1 MVSSKCDTCNE
12 PTKCPVGFWDGYD
25 ERGNMTGS
33 CTWGCDS
40 PDCEI
45 AIQRRLMEEDAA
57 RTRALVLQIN
67 AANGV
72 DVRKL
77 RQARMDAYCTIREA
91 SEEINCSAAEYS
103 AYETGR
109 ASMPKDK
116 YIHLYKYLKENRLL

>member
-1 MVSSKCDTCNE
+1 MANSKCDTCNE
-12 PTKCPVGFWDGYD
+12 PTKIPTGFWDRCD
-25 ERGNMTGS
+25 EHGNMIGG

-45 AIQRRLMEEDAA
+45 AVQRRSREEDAV
-57 RTRALVLQIN
+57 RTKTLVMQVN

-77 RQARMDAYCTIREA
+77 RQARMDAYCTMREA

-109 ASMPKDK
+109 ASMPKEK
-116 YIHLYKYLKENRLL
+116 FIHLYKYLKENRL